1 MQIVCPKTQFITL
14 ASIENSRIIYSYWET
29 TSASQNH
36 QKNIVIYF
44 WLCSVIKK
52 NTTKNLCSIEG
63 KATFIIELIFHQ
75 NAALYEKQ

>member
-1 MQIVCPKTQFITL
+1 MQIMPQNTVHHISFHWEL
-14 ASIENSRIIYSYWET
+14 AYNILPLRNELCKPN
-29 TSASQNH
+29 Q

-75 NAALYEKQ
+75 NAALYEKR